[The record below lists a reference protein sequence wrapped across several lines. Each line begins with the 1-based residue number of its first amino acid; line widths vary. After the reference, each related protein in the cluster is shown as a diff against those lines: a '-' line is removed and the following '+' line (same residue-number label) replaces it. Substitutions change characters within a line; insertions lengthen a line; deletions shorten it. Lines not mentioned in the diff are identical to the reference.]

1 MIDPH
6 TIKYISGQIN
16 EDTIFQDKK
25 RRSEMIRIMIQTMH
39 NLGLVQSAETLQK
52 ESSINLDSDILHGFK
67 QSILNAE
74 WNKALEYL
82 EKTNAD
88 KESFFKAQQLIIQ
101 QKYIE
106 LLEQKDIENAL
117 KVLREELSY
126 LINDQQYLF
135 KLSSLL
141 ICRNSK
147 EMYEKIGFNRSQSN
161 SRSSLIEL
169 IQDQCNIPGLMQSR
183 VMEKL
188 VKESLI
194 FQTLQCPC
202 HIQNSHESICLV
214 QDHVCRQLQSPQELV
229 ETKKEHKSE
238 VTLIKF
244 NRQGSM
250 LVSVGLEREIF
261 IWKYDPKSHK
271 LTYHQKIPQEKSR
284 QLQVEITSI
293 EFDNT
298 DQYLAIG
305 YDDGKIIIYNTVKF
319 DQQQIT
325 NMSQIYHQ
333 APVLTLAYHPQTN
346 SLYSAGADPYMLVF
360 SNNGKELEKKIPS
373 TKTKDMKFINKGN
386 QLVQL
391 SACKP
396 VVSIFDLA
404 SEQVLYQIQEEEC
417 ILSMNVSFNEK
428 FLLVNTSQKEPELHL
443 WDLEL
448 REQVN
453 TYKGHQQRE
462 FQLGCTFGGND
473 DMFVVQGCETGNIF
487 IWQTFNSKF
496 ITQIKAHLL
505 NKAVNQVIF
514 HPIDK
519 TTMISCSD
527 DQTIKVWT
535 SEIITQQQNQQTAEI
550 YSIHEEDEDVTITG
564 IRQPGARLD
573 ADDNEDMDQVEF
585 NLRNPSDNG
594 EEDEEEEDD
603 DNQVED
609 DDDVDD
615 EEDIYEDDQH
625 NSQMEEEEEEDEE
638 EEDEGHEDFDVD
650 EGTEEI
656 DDECSQYEN
665 QQNPQP

>member
-39 NLGLVQSAETLQK
+39 NLGLSQSAETLQK

-82 EKTNAD
+82 EKTNTD
-88 KESFFKAQQLIIQ
+88 KQSFFKAQQLIIQ
-101 QKYIE
+101 QKYLE

-117 KVLREELSY
+117 KVLREELST
-126 LINDQQYLF
+126 LIFDQQYLF

-147 EMYEKIGFNRSQSN
+147 EMYEKIGINRQSN
-161 SRSSLIEL
+161 SRNSLIEL
-169 IQDQCNIPGLMQSR
+169 IQDQCNIPGMMQSR

-202 HIQNSHESICLV
+202 HIQNSHENICLI
-214 QDHVCRQLQSPQELV
+214 QDHVCKQLQPPQELV

-238 VTLIKF
+238 VTHIKF
-244 NRQGSM
+244 NKQGNM
-250 LVSVGLEREIF
+250 LVSVGLEKDIF

-271 LTYHQKIPQEKSR
+271 LTYHQKITQEKSR
-284 QLQVEITSI
+284 QLQVEITSL
-293 EFDNT
+293 EFDNN

-305 YDDGKIIIYNTVKF
+305 YDDGKIIILNTVKF
-319 DQQQIT
+319 DLQQIT
-325 NMSQIYHQ
+325 NMSQNYHQ

-360 SNNGKELEKKIPS
+360 SSNGKELEKKIPA

-386 QLVQL
+386 QLIQL

-404 SEQVLYQIQEEEC
+404 SEQILYQIQEEEC
-417 ILSMNVSFNEK
+417 ILSMNVSSNEK

-448 REQVN
+448 REKVN

-496 ITQIKAHLL
+496 ITQIKAHHL

-514 HPIDK
+514 HPLDK

-535 SEIITQQQNQQTAEI
+535 SEIIIQQQNIQAARI
-550 YSIHEEDEDVTITG
+550 NSIHEEDEDVTITG

-573 ADDNEDMDQVEF
+573 SDNNEEIDQVEF
-585 NLRNPSDNG
+585 NLRHHSENDD
-594 EEDEEEEDD
+594 EDEEE
-603 DNQVED
+603 DNQVEE
-609 DDDVDD
+609 DDDVEED
-615 EEDIYEDDQH
+615 EDIYEDDQH
-625 NSQMEEEEEEDEE
+625 NSQMEEEEEEEE
-638 EEDEGHEDFDVD
+638 EDEEDEGHEDFDVD
-650 EGTEEI
+650 DGTEEI
-656 DDECSQYEN
+656 DDEYSQYQN